1 MVLSTRATCHAT
13 RGLAA
18 AAASLAAAVAGCG
31 EPTAPPPLTPADVT
45 GTYVLASL
53 DGVALPAPFGEG
65 TTIVADTTW
74 YAADGTW
81 RSITVSGVVGGGL
94 VPRSVGRYSGLW
106 RLDASRAILY
116 EGSPSQNVGEV
127 LEIPFTVRER
137 GRALEWRGRSGVWRY
152 VRVP

>member
-1 MVLSTRATCHAT
+1 MWVFAALCRGPRAAGAT
-13 RGLAA
+13 VGLAV
-18 AAASLAAAVAGCG
+18 LAACG

-53 DGVALPAPFGEG
+53 DGVAPPVPFGEG

-94 VPRSVGRYSGLW
+94 VPRNVGRYSGTW
-106 RLDASRAILY
+106 RLDASRTILY
-116 EGSPSQNVGEV
+116 EGSPGQNVGEV
-127 LEIPFTVRER
+127 FEIPLAVRER